1 MLAQVESL
9 RMKAEVLKGHLDP
22 ILLAALE
29 AEPLHGYAIM
39 ETLRVRTRASFD
51 LPTGTVYP
59 ALHRLE
65 RAGLIK
71 SEWSTVSGRRRR
83 TYRLTEAGRQ
93 KLQDERASW
102 RKFSRTVSNLIGGT
116 PESATP

>member
-1 MLAQVESL
+1 MS
-9 RMKAEVLKGHLDP
+9 AETLKGHLDS

-29 AEPLHGYAIM
+29 LEPLHGYAIM
-39 ETLRVRTRASFD
+39 DALRQRSRERFD

-65 RAGLIK
+65 RAGLVK

-83 TYRLTEAGRQ
+83 TYRLTSAGRRT
-93 KLQDERASW
+93 LEAERASW
-102 RKFSRTVSNLIGGT
+102 RAFSRTMSALLAS
-116 PESATP
+116 PEASVT

>member
-1 MLAQVESL
+1 MLAHVELL

-29 AEPLHGYAIM
+29 SEPLHGYAIM
-39 ETLRVRTRASFD
+39 EGLRVRSRASFD

-83 TYRLTEAGRQ
+83 TYRLTEAGRR
-93 KLQDERASW
+93 KLHDERTSW
-102 RKFSRTVSNLIGGT
+102 RQFSRTVSNLIGGT
-116 PESATP
+116 AASATR

>member
-1 MLAQVESL
+1 MLTHVESL

-29 AEPLHGYAIM
+29 SQPLHGYAII
-39 ETLRVRTRASFD
+39 ERLRVRSRASFD

-71 SEWSTVSGRRRR
+71 SDWSTVSGRRRR
-83 TYRLTEAGRQ
+83 TYRLTEAGRR
-93 KLQDERASW
+93 KLRDERASW
-102 RKFSRTVSNLIGGT
+102 RQFSRTVSSLISGT
-116 PESATP
+116 PASAAP